1 MTVEE
6 VIARVEEIRKI
17 RGDDEMAHV
26 YEDRLFSDVLHFIA
40 EDSRRDGFRTEYVD
54 LAREALKTQEIHFA
68 RWYA

>member
-40 EDSRRDGFRTEYVD
+40 EDSGRFGVRTGYVK
-54 LAREALKTQEIHFA
+54 LAREALKTQELKFS